1 MKAFHTTDA
10 SQFLQKT
17 QIALEQDEAANQAAL
32 SRCREL
38 IAAGA
43 EGDAV
48 MAWTEDAQ
56 GVTSAALFAPP
67 DPLWLFCEPQP
78 KEASLRLLV
87 NMLRDVPFKRVK
99 GKGHV
104 ISTFS
109 ALAYELFS
117 ATFHPVGRQKIFR
130 LDRCTSVP
138 FAAGYMRLAVS
149 SDVDQISEWAN
160 ACYIELPGS
169 VPDEMNREYLAGQID
184 KGNLYVWEDGLM
196 VSMVVRALPTRHAVA
211 AQYLYTPPL
220 LRNRGYAKALV
231 NALCQQQLQEGYTF
245 CTATIDP
252 LNEIANHVFLKLGF
266 SRVCD
271 LDEIEVNS

>member
-10 SQFLQKT
+10 SLFVQKT

-32 SRCREL
+32 SRCQQL
-38 IAAGA
+38 IAASA

-104 ISTFS
+104 IATFS
-109 ALAYELFS
+109 TLAYELFS
-117 ATFHPVGRQKIFR
+117 ATFHPVGRQKVFR
-130 LDRCTSVP
+130 LDRCATTL
-138 FAAGYMRLAVS
+138 FAAGYMRLAAP
-149 SDVDQISEWAN
+149 SDVDQISEWMN

-169 VPDEMNREYLAGQID
+169 IPDGMNRECLADEIA

-196 VSMVVRALPTRHAVA
+196 VSMVIRALPTRHAVA

-231 NALCQQQLQEGYTF
+231 NALCQQQLQEGYAF

-252 LNEIANHVFLKLGF
+252 LNETANHVFLKLGF